1 MDNRMDEL
9 LARICELETENK
21 NLKKWQSMVNELL
34 QKMMDILAQGNEAA
48 RTNDEISRLWEYVRI
63 NRYRIDSLPY
73 EMMDPDYKSFYY
85 KPHILSK
92 SETIRQIVEEH
103 KSIARLGDGEFAA
116 IVGQK
121 RWNFQGVSEL
131 LSARLQDVLKSEAS
145 GLLIGLHPTF
155 YMNLFALPE
164 ADADAVRAYMRPMVR
179 QLHADLLDPDKV
191 YGDAL
196 FHGIKTEDDL
206 KNLKKIWA
214 NRDCIFIEGIYTRMG
229 IGNDLFDN
237 CQSIERILCPAEN
250 AIDKY
255 DAIMNAA
262 LKQPKNKLVLLAL
275 GPTAT
280 VLAHDLFKEGYQ
292 AVDIG
297 HIDLIY
303 ESFLRN
309 THDFNYVNIPYKYC
323 KVNEWKEGL
332 AIEDINDPVY
342 NSQIVMNVQ

>member
-1 MDNRMDEL
+1 MDNITDEL
-9 LARICELETENK
+9 LARINELETENR

-34 QKMMDILAQGNEAA
+34 QKMMDMLAHGNESTN
-48 RTNDEISRLWEYVRI
+48 TNDEISRLWEYVRI

-92 SETIRQIVEEH
+92 NETIRQIVEEH

-131 LSARLQDVLKSEAS
+131 LSARLLNVLKSEAS

-214 NRDCIFIEGIYTRMG
+214 NRDCLFIEGIYTRMG
-229 IGNDLFDN
+229 VGNDLFDN

-262 LKQPKNKLVLLAL
+262 LKQPTNKLVLLAL

-280 VLAHDLFKEGYQ
+280 VLAHDLYKEGYQ

-323 KVNEWKEGL
+323 KVNEWQEGL
-332 AIEDINDPVY
+332 TIEDIDDPVY
-342 NSQIVMNVQ
+342 NSQIVMNIQ